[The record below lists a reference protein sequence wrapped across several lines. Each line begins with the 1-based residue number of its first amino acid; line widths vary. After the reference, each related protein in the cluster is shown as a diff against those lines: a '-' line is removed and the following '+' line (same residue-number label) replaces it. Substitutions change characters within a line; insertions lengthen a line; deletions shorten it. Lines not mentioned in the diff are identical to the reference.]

1 MDTKSP
7 DYGSRK
13 ISSRSFIKKSG
24 NSKDNEMRRQHCA
37 YTMNKIH
44 YNVVRFR
51 DTVSI
56 DEAEVLAGLFNQ
68 LMLGIMLYMIQKN

>member
-1 MDTKSP
+1 MIVVKSQA
-7 DYGSRK
+7 DHSL
-13 ISSRSFIKKSG
+13 KSLAIVKTMKWDV
-24 NSKDNEMRRQHCA
+24 SIAHIA
-37 YTMNKIH
+37 MNKIH

-68 LMLGIMLYMIQKN
+68 LMLGIMLYMIQKNWLTGT

>member
-1 MDTKSP
+1 MKITFHRLEANVDTKSP

-37 YTMNKIH
+37 YS
-44 YNVVRFR
+44 Y
-51 DTVSI
+51 
-56 DEAEVLAGLFNQ
+56 E
-68 LMLGIMLYMIQKN
+68 